1 MDHLVLAVEG
11 DRQRMTDRL
20 FLDDLHVGQRFTS
33 TSHVVD
39 ADQIKRFAAEFDPQ
53 PFHLDEDAAANSLFA
68 GLAASGW
75 HTAALTMRLLL
86 AGAMPIAGGI
96 VGAGGEIAWPRPT
109 RPGDELQV
117 VSEVTE
123 IRPSRTKPDKGIVVL
138 RNETRNQRGEVVQVL
153 TAKLVVPRKPQA
165 SASPS
170 NPTREDVVA
179 GTNTYERSP
188 VSLPGDGH
196 D

>member
-1 MDHLVLAVEG
+1 MDHLALTVEG
-11 DRQRMTDRL
+11 DRQQMTDRL
-20 FLDDLHVGQRFTS
+20 FVDDLHVGQRFTS

-86 AGAMPIAGGI
+86 AGGMPIAGGI

-138 RNETRNQRGEVVQVL
+138 RNETRNQRGEVLQVL

-179 GTNTYERSP
+179 GTRTYERSP
-188 VSLPGDGH
+188 FSVPGDRH

>member
-1 MDHLVLAVEG
+1 
-11 DRQRMTDRL
+11 MTDRL

-53 PFHLDEDAAANSLFA
+53 PFHLDEDAAANSLSA

-75 HTAALTMRLLL
+75 HMAALTMRLLL
-86 AGAMPIAGGI
+86 AGGMPIAGGI

-109 RPGDELQV
+109 RPGDELKV

-138 RNETRNQRGEVVQVL
+138 RNETSNQRGEVVQVL

>member
-1 MDHLVLAVEG
+1 
-11 DRQRMTDRL
+11 MTDRL
-20 FLDDLHVGQRFTS
+20 FLDDLHVGQRFTC

-86 AGAMPIAGGI
+86 AGGMPIAGGI

-138 RNETRNQRGEVVQVL
+138 RNETRNQRGEIVQVL

-165 SASPS
+165 SASPG

-188 VSLPGDGH
+188 FSLPGDRH

>member
-1 MDHLVLAVEG
+1 M
-11 DRQRMTDRL
+11 
-20 FLDDLHVGQRFTS
+20 
-33 TSHVVD
+33 D
-39 ADQIKRFAAEFDPQ
+39 ADQIRRFAAEFYPQ
-53 PFHLDEDAAANSLFA
+53 PFHLGEDAAANSLFG
-68 GLAASGW
+68 GLVASGW

-86 AGAMPIAGGI
+86 TGGVPIAGGL
-96 VGAGGEIAWPRPT
+96 VGVGGEIAWPRPT
-109 RPGDELQV
+109 RPGDELRV

-123 IRPSRTKPDKGIVVL
+123 VRPSRTKPDKGIVVL

-179 GTNTYERSP
+179 RASTYERGAI
-188 VSLPGDGH
+188 SLPGDRH
-196 D
+196 DYSLTSSLPLQPRRRTPGTPRRRL

>member
-1 MDHLVLAVEG
+1 MA
-11 DRQRMTDRL
+11 DRL

-75 HTAALTMRLLL
+75 HTAALTMRLLVTGGVPL
-86 AGAMPIAGGI
+86 AGGI
-96 VGAGGEIAWPRPT
+96 VGAGGEIAFPRPT

-123 IRPSRTKPDKGIVVL
+123 ITPSRTKPDRGIVVL
-138 RNETRNQRGEVVQVL
+138 RSETRNQRGEVVAQC
-153 TAKLVVPRKPQA
+153 KR
-165 SASPS
+165 SALMHRTP
-170 NPTREDVVA
+170 E
-179 GTNTYERSP
+179 
-188 VSLPGDGH
+188 
-196 D
+196 

>member
-1 MDHLVLAVEG
+1 MAAPAILPVVSAATRSV
-11 DRQRMTDRL
+11 
-20 FLDDLHVGQRFTS
+20 S
-33 TSHVVD
+33 TTIGPR

-75 HTAALTMRLLL
+75 HTAALTMRLLVT
-86 AGAMPIAGGI
+86 GGVPFAGGI
-96 VGAGGEIAWPRPT
+96 VGAGVEIAFPRPT

-123 IRPSRTKPDKGIVVL
+123 ITPSRTKPDRGIVVL
-138 RNETRNQRGEVVQVL
+138 RSETRNQRGEVVLVL
-153 TAKLVVPRKPQA
+153 TAKLVVPRTPQA

-170 NPTREDVVA
+170 NSRRDEVMA
-179 GTNTYERSP
+179 ATNAHERNDY
-188 VSLPGDGH
+188 SLPGDRH
-196 D
+196 E